1 MVNNLVLVFVISII
15 ALIIFSPVIVSL
27 IIARMRR
34 KREAELPPKEINYG
48 RFANNFTFKDA
59 KATRYLL
66 ITLIIIYIS
75 EMIFAVVPRENI
87 FTFSVPSLFAFGG
100 LNQEIVMERN
110 EWFRFFTAPL
120 LHANF
125 MHIFCNSIVLFFG
138 GMILEEIVGS
148 IWLLTIFFGGAFGGS
163 LISFEIGDAHRISV
177 GASGAIMAILASAMI
192 LARKLPDKL
201 TRSNAQSGA
210 LRILLPALI
219 PQIGS
224 NVDYL
229 AHFGGAIAGTIIG
242 LILYVAWSNDL
253 QKVYPIL
260 NPLAK
265 LIAISGIIISIASF
279 GIVAV
284 DYKQN
289 SDEIKNEIL
298 KKSSP

>member
-1 MVNNLVLVFVISII
+1 MGSTLFFIFVVSVI
-15 ALIIFSPVIVSL
+15 ALIIFSPVIVSQ

-34 KREAELPPKEINYG
+34 KSEAKLPPKEINYG
-48 RFANNFTFKDA
+48 RFANNFIFKDA

-66 ITLIIIYIS
+66 ITLILIYIG
-75 EMIFAVVPRENI
+75 EMIFVVVPSENI

-100 LNQEIVMERN
+100 LNQEIVIERN

-138 GMILEEIVGS
+138 GMILEEIVGP

-163 LISFEIGDAHRISV
+163 LMSFEIGDAHMISV
-177 GASGAIMAILASAMI
+177 GASGGIMAILASAMI

-201 TRSNAQSGA
+201 TRSNAQSGV

-229 AHFGGAIAGTIIG
+229 AHFVGAIVGTIIG
-242 LILYVAWSNDL
+242 LILYVAWSKDL
-253 QKVYPIL
+253 QKVYPVL

-265 LIAISGIIISIASF
+265 LIAISGIIISTVSF
-279 GIVAV
+279 GIIVV
-284 DYKQN
+284 DYKKN
-289 SDEIKNEIL
+289 SDEIKNELL
-298 KKSSP
+298 KKASS